1 MLGTDLVKILEEKHR
16 VSGADLNEVDIRN
29 GDSVRHCVEKFKP
42 DAVINAAGYTD
53 VDGSE
58 KDRENAFAVNA
69 LGARNVASA
78 AKGIGARSV
87 YFSTD
92 YVFDGLKREP
102 YKEDDTT
109 GPQGIYARSK
119 LEGEIGVREADPESL
134 IIRTAW
140 LFGKNGRNFVDTI
153 IRVAGQKDRL
163 DVVDDQRGS
172 PTWTRHLSIAVEKLI
187 MVQAKGVFHVT
198 NSGEV
203 TWCEF
208 AKKILEKVGKNIP
221 VTPITTAML
230 NRPAPRPAYSVL
242 DNSKYRRM
250 TGHEMPH
257 WEKGL
262 DGYLKERVI

>member
-1 MLGTDLVKILEEKHR
+1 MLGTDLMRILGGKHH
-16 VSGADLNEVDIRN
+16 VVGADLDEVDIRDA
-29 GDSVRHCVEKFKP
+29 DSVRRCLNESKP
-42 DAVINAAGYTD
+42 EMVVNAAGYTD
-53 VDGSE
+53 VDGAE
-58 KDRENAFAVNA
+58 KNQEMAFAVNT
-69 LGARNVASA
+69 LGAKNVALA
-78 AKGIGARSV
+78 AKESGAGSI

-92 YVFDGLKREP
+92 YVFGGLKREP
-102 YKEDDTT
+102 YKEDDKTS
-109 GPQGIYARSK
+109 PQGIYARSK

-153 IRVAGQKDRL
+153 IRLADQKDRL
-163 DVVDDQRGS
+163 EVVDDQRGS
-172 PTWTRHLSIAVEKLI
+172 PTWTVHLSIAVEELI
-187 MVQAKGVFHVT
+187 GVQASGVVHVT

-221 VTPITTAML
+221 VAPITTAKL

-242 DNSKYRRM
+242 DTSRYRRL